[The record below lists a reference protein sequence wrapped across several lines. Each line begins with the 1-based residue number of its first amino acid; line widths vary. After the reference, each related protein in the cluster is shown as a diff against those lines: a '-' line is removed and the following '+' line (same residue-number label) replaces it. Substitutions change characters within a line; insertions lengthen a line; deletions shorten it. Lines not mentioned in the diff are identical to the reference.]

1 MSDICPFCGLV
12 RSGTGEFQ
20 CGTTDFQVSCN
31 RPSSTCLFIQQQKNT
46 RRADTDVPMT
56 TTDRLIALLRERH
69 DAGLKNYGVTVDRK
83 DLTPEQWAQHAIE
96 EMLDGS
102 AYLMRLKD
110 EIAVLRD
117 RIKRMEQ
124 AVAAADRY
132 IDVLQYHEGV
142 EYTTWVC
149 NVADARNAYRAAKY
163 EAKEAK
169 P

>member
-1 MSDICPFCGLV
+1 
-12 RSGTGEFQ
+12 
-20 CGTTDFQVSCN
+20 
-31 RPSSTCLFIQQQKNT
+31 
-46 RRADTDVPMT
+46 MT

-69 DAGLKNYGVTVDRK
+69 DAGLTKYGVTVDRT
-83 DLTPEQWAQHAIE
+83 DLSPEQWAQHAIE
-96 EMLDGS
+96 EMLDGA

-110 EIAVLRD
+110 EIAGLRE

-142 EYTTWVC
+142 EYTQWVC
-149 NVADARNAYRAAKY
+149 NLADARNAYRAAKH
-163 EAKEAK
+163 EAKESK